1 MYISGETIASIIVF
15 IIAFGWII
23 ASNTKW
29 GRSKEGENA
38 LVYFIMFTVISFI
51 LFIVYFKFFETV

>member
-1 MYISGETIASIIVF
+1 MYISKDWIAT
-15 IIAFGWII
+15 IIALVIVYGWII

-51 LFIVYFKFFETV
+51 LFIVYLKFFGTV

>member
-1 MYISGETIASIIVF
+1 MYISKDWIAT
-15 IIAFGWII
+15 IIALVIVYGWII
-23 ASNTKW
+23 EW

-51 LFIVYFKFFETV
+51 LFIVYFKFFGTV